1 MTDLFPTRALNFTQH
16 KGSTMNK
23 LKKTA
28 LTLLL
33 ISAGLIAQAENI
45 TLFAAASLQNAIDEI
60 SKNYAQMG
68 NGDTIESLYDSSSN
82 LARQIEQ
89 GAPADIFISANQSW
103 MNYVE
108 EKNLIDNDTRTNIVK
123 NELALITFNDNT
135 TEYNVDF
142 PSNDF
147 WKETLSNTRIALGD
161 PDHVP
166 AGLYAKEAFEKLGV
180 WKTVESKVAP
190 AQNVRAALLL
200 VEVKEA
206 DLGVVYS
213 SDASVS
219 SKVKTV
225 TVFPDDLHAP
235 IEYPIAIMKDRASES
250 TNGFYHYLLSEDSA
264 AVFKKYGFAVPK
276 K

>member
-1 MTDLFPTRALNFTQH
+1 
-16 KGSTMNK
+16 MNK

-33 ISAGLIAQAENI
+33 INAGLFAQAENI
-45 TLFAAASLQNAIDEI
+45 TVFAAASLQNAIDEI
-60 SKNYAQMG
+60 KVNYTETGNKAQ
-68 NGDTIESLYDSSSN
+68 IEALYDSSSN

-103 MNYVE
+103 MNYLE
-108 EKNLIDNDTRTNIVK
+108 EKSLIDNATRTNIVK
-123 NELALITFNDNT
+123 NELALITYKDNE

-142 PSNDF
+142 GANDF
-147 WKETLSNTRIALGD
+147 WKATLENTRIALGD

-166 AGLYAKEAFEKLGV
+166 AGLYAKESFEKLGV
-180 WKTVESKVAP
+180 WNTVQPKVAP

-206 DLGVVYS
+206 DLGAVYS

-219 SKVKTV
+219 EKVKTV
-225 TVFPDDLHAP
+225 ATFPAELHEP
-235 IEYPIAIMKDRASES
+235 IEYPIAIMKDQANES
-250 TNGFYHYLLSEDSA
+250 INGFYNYLLSNDA
-264 AVFKKYGFAVPK
+264 AVIFKKYGFAAPSQN
-276 K
+276 